1 MTEIYT
7 MVQAAKLGLQAAN
20 CMNKVQ
26 LNDDLKRMEARI
38 QEIQTEAVRLGDK
51 VANAH
56 FLSALGSL
64 NNIRMGN
71 DARTKIRAAIHHL
84 YDAYNVEHELLDKKL
99 SFDQYLFCMPL

>member
-38 QEIQTEAVRLGDK
+38 
-51 VANAH
+51 
-56 FLSALGSL
+56 
-64 NNIRMGN
+64 
-71 DARTKIRAAIHHL
+71 
-84 YDAYNVEHELLDKKL
+84 
-99 SFDQYLFCMPL
+99 